1 MSSSGRRGPEL
12 KKKLQRRNNS
22 LRPADFTKEHNI
34 SASNEGEGEKDCVK
48 KTKESLT
55 ELRKRIEERKKSSKL
70 KDIQQYIHEYKPSVP
85 LSTSAQPKERKYQQE
100 RREDT
105 VPQLAETADD
115 DTPITE
121 RDSREEP
128 NEEDPF
134 KEETLAQTIAR
145 TAQKR
150 NINQAPKTRGY
161 HPVKVNSNESQQN
174 VHSCKNNSH
183 NSNHQRHEK
192 DGAKN
197 IYGTPT
203 PTHIEVHSKETFDD
217 GSTEV
222 SEITTDVRIL
232 CTKGASYAERRMNG
246 RIQRRLARPHLSGPP
261 GHRLE
266 KDVEINVSDLNN
278 LSKTVEKAKI
288 YLQQEMSPAAIIPR
302 HGLPYEETDYR
313 EELDDDDE
321 EGEDSWGGTIAN
333 QPGNTVC
340 IQGPPSPKNEANKQL
355 TTTNKASTRKL
366 QSLVKEAYSYEGDV
380 FIDATE
386 IRDEDLDG
394 GVPVLTEDG
403 DCCNP
408 IQVDDDS
415 IDLSELLG
423 DENVVEEDV
432 DAQQRP
438 TTKPT
443 DDCIDKIILH
453 RTLMNENSESQASKP
468 APLRKTLVQ
477 VPSTAPDK
485 NRNIVLPVNIT
496 DDPNLKKESNNIS
509 PIPVIS
515 TIPSSDNDVH
525 SVNKNEN
532 YGRDDPSPN
541 ISEND
546 PSTNNNPTSLASE
559 FYQSSRGF
567 FKSFTD
573 QVDTQLKNFKQGG
586 LIPESDMNGMLG
598 VLDHDI
604 DETEKK
610 LPKDSD
616 DAVILLGDE
625 FERSACGIESHQL
638 GKDIESD
645 ADPVEQMLESLR
657 KTYKSG
663 ISNCGVDSG
672 MIKENTKAIEEMV
685 AGLKAKNR
693 NKNTSKATSSQQPQ
707 IEYSTDEKTEKHQ
720 FTIPVKA
727 YCKASEPQSF
737 IVPVNRHSKE

>member
-22 LRPADFTKEHNI
+22 LRPADLTKEHNI
-34 SASNEGEGEKDCVK
+34 SESNEGEGEKDCVR
-48 KTKESLT
+48 KTKESLS

-105 VPQLAETADD
+105 DPQLTDH
-115 DTPITE
+115 TPITG

-128 NEEDPF
+128 NDGDPF

-145 TAQKR
+145 NAQKR
-150 NINQAPKTRGY
+150 NINPAPKTRGY

-174 VHSCKNNSH
+174 V
-183 NSNHQRHEK
+183 K

-197 IYGTPT
+197 LFSTPT

-232 CTKGASYAERRMNG
+232 STKGASYAERRMNG
-246 RIQRRLARPHLSGPP
+246 RIQKRLARPYLAGPP

-266 KDVEINVSDLNN
+266 KDVEINVSDINN

-288 YLQQEMSPAAIIPR
+288 DLQQEMSPAAIIPR

-313 EELDDDDE
+313 EELDEDDE
-321 EGEDSWGGTIAN
+321 ECEDSWGETITN
-333 QPGNTVC
+333 QPRTTVC
-340 IQGPPSPKNEANKQL
+340 IQGPPSPKNEANKQP
-355 TTTNKASTRKL
+355 TTTNKASARKL
-366 QSLVKEAYSYEGDV
+366 QSLVKEAYSYDGDV

-386 IRDEDLDG
+386 IRDEDIDG
-394 GVPVLTEDG
+394 GVHVLTEDG
-403 DCCNP
+403 DRCNP
-408 IQVDDDS
+408 IQVDDVS

-423 DENVVEEDV
+423 DENVVEEDT

-443 DDCIDKIILH
+443 DDGIDKILLH

-468 APLRKTLVQ
+468 ASLRKTLVQ
-477 VPSTAPDK
+477 EPSTAPDK
-485 NRNIVLPVNIT
+485 NRNVVLPANIT
-496 DDPNLKKESNNIS
+496 NDPILKKESNDIPIPGIS
-509 PIPVIS
+509 PI
-515 TIPSSDNDVH
+515 SSSYNIVH
-525 SVNKNEN
+525 NVSRNKNCE
-532 YGRDDPSPN
+532 RDDPSPN
-541 ISEND
+541 ISENN
-546 PSTNNNPTSLASE
+546 PSTNNNPTSIASE
-559 FYQSSRGF
+559 FYHSSRGF
-567 FKSFTD
+567 FKSLTN
-573 QVDTQLKNFKQGG
+573 QVDTQLKNFKQGS
-586 LIPESDMNGMLG
+586 LLSESDMDGMLG

-604 DETEKK
+604 DETKKK
-610 LPKDSD
+610 LPKDSG

-625 FERSACGIESHQL
+625 LERSACGIESHQL
-638 GKDIESD
+638 GKDIESS

-657 KTYKSG
+657 KTYKSS

-685 AGLKAKNR
+685 ASLKAKNR
-693 NKNTSKATSSQQPQ
+693 NKNTSKAASSQQPQ
-707 IEYSTDEKTEKHQ
+707 TEYSADEKTGKHQ

-737 IVPVNRHSKE
+737 VVPVNVDSKE

>member
-22 LRPADFTKEHNI
+22 LRPADLTKEHNI
-34 SASNEGEGEKDCVK
+34 SASNEGEGEKDCVR
-48 KTKESLT
+48 KTKESLS
-55 ELRKRIEERKKSSKL
+55 ELRKRIEERKKCLKL

-85 LSTSAQPKERKYQQE
+85 LSTNAQPKERKYQQE

-105 VPQLAETADD
+105 DPQLAETADD
-115 DTPITE
+115 VTPTTE

-128 NEEDPF
+128 NEEDHF
-134 KEETLAQTIAR
+134 QEETLAQTIAR
-145 TAQKR
+145 NVQKR
-150 NINQAPKTRGY
+150 NINPAPKTRDN

-174 VHSCKNNSH
+174 VHSCKN
-183 NSNHQRHEK
+183 SNHYSNHHRHEK
-192 DGAKN
+192 SEAKH
-197 IYGTPT
+197 ISGTPT

-232 CTKGASYAERRMNG
+232 STKGASYAERRMNG
-246 RIQRRLARPHLSGPP
+246 RIQKRLARPYLAGPP

-278 LSKTVEKAKI
+278 LSKTVEKAKTD
-288 YLQQEMSPAAIIPR
+288 LQQEMSPAAIIPR

-313 EELDDDDE
+313 EEFDDDDE
-321 EGEDSWGGTIAN
+321 ECEDSWGGTITD
-333 QPGNTVC
+333 QPRTAAC
-340 IQGPPSPKNEANKQL
+340 IQGPPSPKNGANKQP
-355 TTTNKASTRKL
+355 TTTNKASARKL
-366 QSLVKEAYSYEGDV
+366 QSLVKEAYSYDGDV

-386 IRDEDLDG
+386 IRDEDIDG

-408 IQVDDDS
+408 IQVDDAS
-415 IDLSELLG
+415 IDLSELLA
-423 DENVVEEDV
+423 DENVVEEDT

-438 TTKPT
+438 ATKPT
-443 DDCIDKIILH
+443 DDGIDKILLH
-453 RTLMNENSESQASKP
+453 RTLMNGNSESQATKP
-468 APLRKTLVQ
+468 AALRKTLVQ
-477 VPSTAPDK
+477 EPSTAPDK
-485 NRNIVLPVNIT
+485 NKNVVLPANTT
-496 DDPNLKKESNNIS
+496 DDPILKKESNDIPIS
-509 PIPVIS
+509 GIS
-515 TIPSSDNDVH
+515 TTSPSDNHAHNV
-525 SVNKNEN
+525 SKNEN

-541 ISEND
+541 ISED
-546 PSTNNNPTSLASE
+546 SPSTNNNPTSIASE
-559 FYQSSRGF
+559 FYHSSRGF
-567 FKSFTD
+567 FKSLTD
-573 QVDTQLKNFKQGG
+573 QVDTQLKNFKQGS
-586 LIPESDMNGMLG
+586 LISESNMDGMLG

-625 FERSACGIESHQL
+625 LERSACGIESHQL
-638 GKDIESD
+638 GKDIRSG

-657 KTYKSG
+657 KTYN
-663 ISNCGVDSG
+663 NCGVDSG

-685 AGLKAKNR
+685 ASLKVKNR
-693 NKNTSKATSSQQPQ
+693 SKNSSKAASSQQPQ
-707 IEYSTDEKTEKHQ
+707 TEYSADKKTGKYQ

-737 IVPVNRHSKE
+737 VVPVNVYGKE

>member
-48 KTKESLT
+48 KTKESLS

-85 LSTSAQPKERKYQQE
+85 ISTSSQPKERKYQQE

-105 VPQLAETADD
+105 DPQLAETADD
-115 DTPITE
+115 DTPITQ

-145 TAQKR
+145 NAQKR
-150 NINQAPKTRGY
+150 NINQALKTRGY
-161 HPVKVNSNESQQN
+161 HPVKVNSNELQQN
-174 VHSCKNNSH
+174 VDSCKNSNH
-183 NSNHQRHEK
+183 NSNLHPHEK

-197 IYGTPT
+197 IFGTPT

-222 SEITTDVRIL
+222 SEITTEVRIL
-232 CTKGASYAERRMNG
+232 STKGASYAERRMNG
-246 RIQRRLARPHLSGPP
+246 RIQKRLARPYLAGPP

-288 YLQQEMSPAAIIPR
+288 DLQQEMSPAAIIPR

-321 EGEDSWGGTIAN
+321 ECEDSWGDTITN
-333 QPGNTVC
+333 QPRNAVC
-340 IQGPPSPKNEANKQL
+340 IQGPPSPKNEANKQP
-355 TTTNKASTRKL
+355 TTTNKASATKL
-366 QSLVKEAYSYEGDV
+366 QSLVKEAYSYDGDV

-386 IRDEDLDG
+386 IRDEDIDG

-408 IQVDDDS
+408 IQVDDVS

-423 DENVVEEDV
+423 DENVVEEDA

-443 DDCIDKIILH
+443 DDGIGKILLH
-453 RTLMNENSESQASKP
+453 GTLMNGNSDSQASKP
-468 APLRKTLVQ
+468 ASLRKTLVQ
-477 VPSTAPDK
+477 EPSRAPDK
-485 NRNIVLPVNIT
+485 NRNVVLPANIT
-496 DDPNLKKESNNIS
+496 DDPILKKESDDI
-509 PIPVIS
+509 PIPGIS
-515 TIPSSDNDVH
+515 TISPSNNFVH
-525 SVNKNEN
+525 NVSKNEN
-532 YGRDDPSPN
+532 YEQDDPSPN
-541 ISEND
+541 ISGNN
-546 PSTNNNPTSLASE
+546 PSTNNNPTSIASE

-567 FKSFTD
+567 FKSLTNK
-573 QVDTQLKNFKQGG
+573 VDTQLKNFKQGS
-586 LIPESDMNGMLG
+586 LLSESGMDGMLG

-610 LPKDSD
+610 LPKDSG

-625 FERSACGIESHQL
+625 LERSACGIESHHL
-638 GKDIESD
+638 GKDIGSG

-685 AGLKAKNR
+685 ASLKAKNR
-693 NKNTSKATSSQQPQ
+693 NKNTSKAASSQQPQ
-707 IEYSTDEKTEKHQ
+707 TEYSADEKTEKHQ

-737 IVPVNRHSKE
+737 VVPVNVHSEE